1 MHGFSDKLRGLIGT
15 MGLIGLAWL
24 SSCAPEKPAARGI
37 EKPHS
42 KALKISSTHKSSG
55 QSTGIGLNELFQ
67 LQQSGNVLI
76 YDVRVPYFYQIDHIP
91 GAINWPYTD
100 YAAQIQ
106 SRDLEIQEA
115 LASGKRV
122 VVYCFNLGCPEARG
136 VAHKL
141 ARRDYKISVLSLGI
155 DSWRSAGLPME

>member
-1 MHGFSDKLRGLIGT
+1 MHDCTNKLPDFIKITGLSGLI
-15 MGLIGLAWL
+15 WL
-24 SSCAPEKPAARGI
+24 TSCTPEKPAAELN

-42 KALKISSTHKSSG
+42 KALKIPSTHKSSG
-55 QSTGIGLNELFQ
+55 KSTAIGLNELFQ
-67 LQQSGNVLI
+67 LQQSGSVLI

-100 YAAQIQ
+100 YVAQIQ

-141 ARRDYKISVLSLGI
+141 ARRDYNVSVLSLGI
-155 DSWRSAGLPME
+155 DSWRTAGLPME